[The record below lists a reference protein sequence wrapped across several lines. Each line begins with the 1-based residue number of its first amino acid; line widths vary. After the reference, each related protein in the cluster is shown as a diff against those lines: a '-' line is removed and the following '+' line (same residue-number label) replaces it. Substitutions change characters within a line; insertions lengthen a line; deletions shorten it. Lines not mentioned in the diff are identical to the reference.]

1 MGYIFLQDLNYQLK
15 AVKQELDSK
24 LNVDFEEI
32 TEMHNKNAK
41 LKAALDTLQQ
51 DFRYQQETNEKD
63 LDRIREENKILLTK
77 IKTIET
83 QVALANAIN

>member
-24 LNVDFEEI
+24 PNVDPEEI

-51 DFRYQQETNEKD
+51 DFRNTDEEQKMKISELEKVPAVLCMTD
-63 LDRIREENKILLTK
+63 
-77 IKTIET
+77 
-83 QVALANAIN
+83 